1 MADVTDVLRVKDN
14 IETSYAEYGWADPE
28 IANRL
33 DAGDA
38 WQRVV
43 ATYWRMRASATLLL
57 VNTSEAGSTRGLD
70 SVYPR
75 MAALATEWESRADLI
90 ENPASEAAEGRLSSF
105 PIKRV

>member
-1 MADVTDVLRVKDN
+1 MADAADIQRVKDN
-14 IETSYAEYGWADPE
+14 VELSYTSYGWDDTI
-28 IANRL
+28 IATRL
-33 DAGDA
+33 DEGQI

-43 ATYWRMRASATLLL
+43 ATYWRSRASAVIQL
-57 VNTSEAGSTRGLD
+57 VNTSEAGSSRGMD

-75 MAALATEWESRADLI
+75 MAALAELWEGRADLL